1 MGHGRPY
8 IIAFWRFLFRFPAAV
23 LRLCR
28 ALAMCLHNSSFT
40 SDPAPEIKQS
50 PGRHIRSRYPRMR
63 WGVAT
68 SARSVLLHTGRIQYT
83 VRTALILLSGRLSLF
98 LRADVYRHGMRT
110 PYLPQQPTARCLISP
125 PSLSNLAL
133 LRSTNSQNLL
143 NKSTSP
149 ATPLTLTKRTSK
161 KSPKPE
167 RNGQRNKAPV

>member
-133 LRSTNSQNLL
+133 LRSTSLWRVKAGFHTLPQV
-143 NKSTSP
+143 SVGAVSYTH
-149 ATPLTLTKRTSK
+149 LTLPTK
-161 KSPKPE
+161 
-167 RNGQRNKAPV
+167 A